1 MTVKRKGYILLLEC
15 LQVTGT
21 WEEWKD
27 TDGRLCDGSEKT
39 TGAHG
44 GGVIRGGLGDSVCWI
59 GKSLP
64 TS

>member
-1 MTVKRKGYILLLEC
+1 M
-15 LQVTGT
+15 TGT

-27 TDGRLCDGSEKT
+27 TDGRLCDGSEKK